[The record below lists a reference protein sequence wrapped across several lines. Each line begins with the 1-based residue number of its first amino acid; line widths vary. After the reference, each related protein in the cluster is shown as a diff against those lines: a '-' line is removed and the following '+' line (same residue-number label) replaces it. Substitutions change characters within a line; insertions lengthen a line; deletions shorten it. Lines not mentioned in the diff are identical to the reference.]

1 MAKMARY
8 WVPVTTLKQAIRDDH
23 TLVKLDIEG
32 GEMSAL
38 GEALTAKDWKS
49 VRMLVFEYSVARS
62 RKFNLAWR
70 GLAILLKRLHQAQF
84 SHVYIPREC
93 WNPKWWKS
101 GCSQT
106 QSLDSLIFAYRESV
120 DPCAKAV
127 LESLPS
133 SREESLRTKW
143 LQFAET
149 MHGTA

>member
-1 MAKMARY
+1 
-8 WVPVTTLKQAIRDDH
+8 
-23 TLVKLDIEG
+23 
-32 GEMSAL
+32 MSAL
-38 GEALTAKDWKS
+38 GEALTGKDWKS

-62 RKFNLAWR
+62 RKFSLGWH
-70 GLAILLKRLHQAQF
+70 GLALVLKRLRQARF

-120 DPCAKAV
+120 DPDAKAV
-127 LESLPS
+127 LQSLPS
-133 SREESLRTKW
+133 NREKSLRTKW

-149 MHGTA
+149 MRDTA